1 MKKVLNEY
9 LTLSYRMRITEDKSE
24 GGYVVSFPE
33 LPGCLT
39 CGETVE
45 SAVTNAID
53 AKRTWLMAALDG
65 GLEIRERGG
74 SLYRK

>member
-1 MKKVLNEY
+1 MKKALNEY
-9 LTLSYRMRITEDKSE
+9 LTLSHRMRITEDKSE

-45 SAVTNAID
+45 SAVTNDMD
-53 AKRTWLMAALDG
+53 AKRTWLMAVLEG
-65 GLEIRERGG
+65 GIEIREPGG
-74 SLYRK
+74 SQYRK

>member
-45 SAVTNAID
+45 SAVANAMD
-53 AKRTWLMAALDG
+53 AKRAWLMAAIEDG
-65 GLEIRERGG
+65 IEIREPGG